1 MVRARKLSEVV
12 AALPAKERKA
22 VKARTAELLAEEMS
36 LQQLRKA
43 MKKTQVSI
51 ARRLNLQQD
60 GVSKIE
66 RRTDLLI
73 STLSSYVDALGGE
86 LLLIAQ
92 FPDRPPV
99 RVGSIGAIA
108 EPGRASP
115 ARSRQGRKA
124 A

>member
-1 MVRARKLSEVV
+1 MRARKLSEVV
-12 AALPAKERKA
+12 AALPARERKA
-22 VKARTAELLAEEMS
+22 VKARTVDLLAEEMS

-43 MKKTQVSI
+43 MKKTQVAI
-51 ARRLNLQQD
+51 ARKLNLQQD

-73 STLSSYVDALGGE
+73 STLSGYVDALGGE
-86 LLLIAQ
+86 LVLIAR

-108 EPGRASP
+108 EPAKAP
-115 ARSRQGRKA
+115 PEKSRQSRRA

>member
-1 MVRARKLSEVV
+1 MRARKLSEVV
-12 AALPAKERKA
+12 AALPARERKA
-22 VKARTAELLAEEMS
+22 VKARTADLLAEEMS

-43 MKKTQVSI
+43 MKKTQVAI
-51 ARRLNLQQD
+51 ARKLNLQQD

-73 STLSSYVDALGGE
+73 STLSDYVDALGGE
-86 LLLIAQ
+86 LVLIAR
-92 FPDRPPV
+92 FPDRPAV

-108 EPGRASP
+108 EPAKGP
-115 ARSRQGRKA
+115 PEKSRQSRKA